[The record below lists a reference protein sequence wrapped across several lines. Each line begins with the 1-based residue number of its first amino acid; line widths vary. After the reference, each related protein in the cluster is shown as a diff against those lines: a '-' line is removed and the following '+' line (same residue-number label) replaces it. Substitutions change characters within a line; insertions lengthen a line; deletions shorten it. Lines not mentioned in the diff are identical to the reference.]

1 MIFFLSL
8 ISTIVLCLITS
19 FSNFAFLV
27 FNFFLCLCFGIIFYN
42 IVVFSVCKFLEKKY
56 YV

>member
-1 MIFFLSL
+1 MIFFLSF
-8 ISTIVLCLITS
+8 ISTIVLCLVTS
-19 FSNFAFLV
+19 FSNFTFLV

-56 YV
+56 DV